1 MYTKSI
7 FAAQTTPLPPILS
20 EDYSDIIFRYQIA
33 AGDLSQELER
43 FFPQIVNNQYSILH
57 APLSENLATVEEL
70 SYSSVPKLFT
80 AIDTT
85 SLEAA
90 GILAVQFQPYLSLS
104 GKGVLVGFLDSG
116 IDYTH
121 PAFRNENGTT
131 RILRIW
137 DQTIQDGTPPAG
149 LNYGSEYTDEMIN
162 SALFSPDPFQ
172 IVPSRDE
179 TGHGTAV
186 AGIACGS
193 PDSGADFTG
202 AAPESSIL
210 FVKLKPAKQYLRN
223 YFLIPDA
230 ADAYQESDLMLGIRY
245 LTDVSRQLRMPLVI
259 CISLGTNQGDH
270 TGNTPLEEVLTS
282 AQFNAGVYVV
292 TGTGNEAG
300 MGHHYLGRI
309 SSQGEVVDIELL
321 VDQPT
326 RGFSIEFWA
335 DAPELYSIGFTSP
348 LGETIQPIQPRNDTT
363 LDFRFLLEESRIFLT
378 YGIVEMQ
385 TGSQLALLRFQNPSQ
400 GIWRI
405 RIINKTFINGTF
417 HLWLPITGLVDPEIR
432 FYAPN
437 SDTTLV
443 IPSCA
448 AALVSASTYNAFNSS
463 LFINSGRG
471 FTRNNLIKP
480 DFAAPGVDLTA
491 PRVGQAGGYTAMTGS
506 CASSALTSGA
516 AALFVEGGLRQE
528 QPRYFTAEEIK
539 SLFLRG
545 TMRSNIYTYPNRE
558 WGYGTMNVYE
568 TFQSFLQ
575 S

>member
-405 RIINKTFINGTF
+405 RIVNKTFINGTF

-506 CASSALTSGA
+506 CASSALTAGA

-539 SLFLRG
+539 SLLLRG

>member
-230 ADAYQESDLMLGIRY
+230 ANAYQESDLMLGIRY
-245 LTDVSRQLRMPLVI
+245 LTDASRQLRMPLVI

-405 RIINKTFINGTF
+405 RIVNKTFINGTF

-506 CASSALTSGA
+506 CASSALTAGA

>member
-137 DQTIQDGTPPAG
+137 DQTIQDGTPPAR

-405 RIINKTFINGTF
+405 RIVNKTFINGTF

-506 CASSALTSGA
+506 CASSALTAGA

>member
-405 RIINKTFINGTF
+405 RIVNKTFINGTF

-506 CASSALTSGA
+506 CASSALTAGA